1 MIKLSTFDASA
12 IDSASDSAIDSQ
24 KVDLDTSFH
33 FGGGRGLGA
42 LVSTSPIS
50 PCSVCGSPILW
61 ETPEGKIR
69 CYCCSP
75 PASSLDVKQKIDVLV
90 DEDGLNYA
98 HFRGS
103 EPEHKT
109 PERTTPERA
118 TRTDRSDE
126 DGLYIER
133 NIFSR
138 IVSGSQSGSQEDARA
153 AAYRELDELLDDLW
167 LATD

>member
-1 MIKLSTFDASA
+1 MIKLSTFDAPLFDSA
-12 IDSASDSAIDSQ
+12 IDSASDSASDSAIDVADSQ

-33 FGGGRGLGA
+33 FGGGRGFGP

-50 PCSVCGSPILW
+50 SCTVCGSPILW
-61 ETPEGKIR
+61 ETPEGEIR

-98 HFRGS
+98 HFHGS
-103 EPEHKT
+103 EI
-109 PERTTPERA
+109 
-118 TRTDRSDE
+118 E

-138 IVSGSQSGSQEDARA
+138 IVNGSQEDARA

-167 LATD
+167 LTTD